1 MADKNSPN
9 EALRTKK
16 AKLVPAG
23 TSRKKASP
31 KAAAAPKTKKA
42 NVYKGYA
49 NELDLEELTAAD
61 KKIVNSYPVLANALG
76 ANAARA
82 KVLETISKGHAKK
95 TGAERIKGILANFE
109 KALGRKLTKEEKEMV
124 PANVASAS
132 KNEILH
138 TIRIRPYKALLKRS
152 PTSAEVD
159 AIQKYTSSNE
169 RRAAE
174 GNARKELDKAF
185 IKRLKA
191 ISVAPGEE
199 PKITAAMV
207 KARTAR
213 LKRTKEETDTFD
225 AAVAR
230 LKPAAK
236 TELASARSKKTEP
249 AAKDVNALARIRA
262 HGMELTAEEYL
273 LIQYD
278 QDSEEANAIIETL
291 SEAADS
297 IDICAM
303 CEVANLLKHI

>member
-1 MADKNSPN
+1 MSSPE

-16 AKLVPAG
+16 PKLVPAG
-23 TSRKKASP
+23 ASRKKVSP
-31 KAAAAPKTKKA
+31 KPAAAPKTKKA

-49 NELDLEELTAAD
+49 NELELEELTAAD

-82 KVLETISKGHAKK
+82 KVLETISKAHAKK
-95 TGAERIKGILANFE
+95 TGTDRLKGILGNFE
-109 KALGRKLTKEEKEMV
+109 KALGRKLTKEEREMV

-152 PTSAEVD
+152 PTEEEVA

-191 ISVAPGEE
+191 ISAVPGEE
-199 PKITAAMV
+199 PKITVAMV

-213 LKRTKEETDTFD
+213 LKRTKEETDAFD
-225 AAVAR
+225 TKVAG
-230 LKPAAK
+230 LKAAAK
-236 TELASARSKKTEP
+236 EDLAGARSKKTEP

-262 HGMELTAEEYL
+262 HGMELSAENYL

-278 QDSEEANAIIETL
+278 QDSED
-291 SEAADS
+291 AAEVIVDLQGQAEG
-297 IDICAM
+297 IDICAQ
-303 CEVANLLKHI
+303 CEVENLLKHI